1 MAQSEFSRG
10 WRILALG
17 IAGVIAS
24 AGYLPLYSFG
34 PIVKDASASLG
45 ATPGELQRCITF
57 SFVGL
62 VIGAQLAGWL
72 NRRFGIRAVTLS
84 SLPALAGLFVLLSL
98 APLSAN
104 LLYLFYFL
112 MPLVGVGTLQVS
124 WTHLICEWF
133 VKRRGLAL
141 AIVLSGS
148 GLCSALVPQILAN
161 HPGGDDWQA
170 GFFYLAALPLLC
182 FALAWFWLRERDPE
196 AGAGGAPEP
205 AAGGVAASYAEVLAA
220 RHFWLIAVPIATAMV
235 GLLPMITNIVP
246 LLEERGFNSA
256 RAAALFGAF
265 GVGLISGRLVVGY
278 LNDLLWAPGVGFVS
292 MSLPALGCLMFLFAP
307 AAAAPMAL
315 ATFLVGAGAG
325 AENDVI
331 SYLCSRYFRIE
342 AYGRVFGLAFGM
354 ATLASGIGP
363 LVFGALLDS
372 AAGYALP
379 VQVSAGLIFVGSAA
393 LLLLGRYPRHE

>member
-10 WRILALG
+10 WQILALG
-17 IAGVIAS
+17 IAGIIAS

-57 SFVGL
+57 SFIGL
-62 VIGAQLAGWL
+62 VLGAQGAGWL
-72 NRRFGIRAVTLS
+72 NRRFGIRVVTLV
-84 SLPALAGLFVLLSL
+84 SLPALAALFVLLSL
-98 APLSAN
+98 VPLSTN

-133 VKRRGLAL
+133 VKHRGLAL

-148 GLCSALVPQILAN
+148 GLCSALVPLILAN
-161 HPGGDDWQA
+161 HPGGDWQA
-170 GFFYLAALPLLC
+170 GFLYLAGLPLLC
-182 FALAWFWLRERDPE
+182 FALAWFWLRERQPH
-196 AGAGGAPEP
+196 P
-205 AAGGVAASYAEVLAA
+205 AAGVSSGSAADGVTAPYAEVL
-220 RHFWLIAVPIATAMV
+220 RSRYFWLIAVPIAMAMV

-246 LLEERGFNSA
+246 LLEERGLDSGL
-256 RAAALFGAF
+256 AAAVFGAF

-278 LNDLLWAPGVGFVS
+278 LNDLLWAPGVGFAS

-307 AAAAPMAL
+307 DATALMVL

-331 SYLCSRYFRIE
+331 SYLCSRYFRLE
-342 AYGRVFGLAFGM
+342 AYGRVFGLAFGV

-363 LVFGALLDS
+363 LVFGALLDRG
-372 AAGYALP
+372 AGYALP
-379 VQVSAGLIFVGSAA
+379 VQVSAGLIFAGSAA